1 MKRSIVNTLNELN
14 GRIMGHVAVM
24 SYGYCQLCVK
34 ADASSILGF
43 EETWNGLPQKIEDLA
58 DVYVHAEE
66 GDDDKLDLFPKRSE
80 YLPLLAKGIVEIHPE
95 FKQDLLTFEG
105 VDKEDEDS
113 PDAKYLRLTMPEVN
127 KDRRDVIMD
136 ALDLLHKQCLVKLD
150 ALKVKYEAKLT
161 QLTVTSD
168 PAAVKEAQDT
178 LTEQIDQGKEMCE
191 NLTEEKRK
199 EVEDAYQRYLTQ
211 QERSGEAQKKDTH
224 IGQQLKMD

>member
-1 MKRSIVNTLNELN
+1 MKRSIINTLNELN
-14 GRIMGHVAVM
+14 ARIMGHVAVM

-43 EETWNGLPQKIEDLA
+43 EQTWNGLPRKIEDLA
-58 DVYVHAEE
+58 DVYVHTEE

-105 VDKEDEDS
+105 VDKEDEDN
-113 PDAKYLRLTMPEVN
+113 PDAKYLRLIMPEVN
-127 KDRRDVIMD
+127 KDRRDVIME
-136 ALDLLHKQCLVKLD
+136 AIDLLYKQCVAKLD
-150 ALKVKYEAKLT
+150 ALKVKYGVMITK
-161 QLTVTSD
+161 QTVTSD

-191 NLTEEKRK
+191 NLTAEKRK
-199 EVEDAYQRYLTQ
+199 EVEDAYQSYLTQ
-211 QERSGEAQKKDTH
+211 QEHSGEAQKKDTR

>member
-80 YLPLLAKGIVEIHPE
+80 YLPLLAKGIFEIHPE

-105 VDKEDEDS
+105 VDKEDEDN
-113 PDAKYLRLTMPEVN
+113 PDAKYLRLIMPEVN
-127 KDRRDVIMD
+127 KDRRDVIME
-136 ALDLLHKQCLVKLD
+136 AIDLLYKQCVAKLD
-150 ALKVKYEAKLT
+150 ALKVKYGVMITKQTA
-161 QLTVTSD
+161 TSD

-191 NLTEEKRK
+191 NLTAEKRK

-211 QERSGEAQKKDTH
+211 QEHSGEAQKKDMR

>member
-80 YLPLLAKGIVEIHPE
+80 YLPLLAKGIFEIHPE

-105 VDKEDEDS
+105 VDKEDEDN
-113 PDAKYLRLTMPEVN
+113 PDAKYLRLIMPEVN
-127 KDRRDVIMD
+127 KDRHDVIME
-136 ALDLLHKQCLVKLD
+136 AIDLLYKQCVAKLD
-150 ALKVKYEAKLT
+150 ALKVKYGVMITKQTA
-161 QLTVTSD
+161 TSD

-191 NLTEEKRK
+191 NLTAEKRK

-211 QERSGEAQKKDTH
+211 QEHSGEAQNKDTR

>member
-80 YLPLLAKGIVEIHPE
+80 YLPLLAKGIFEIHPE

-191 NLTEEKRK
+191 NLTAEKRK

>member
-80 YLPLLAKGIVEIHPE
+80 YLPLLAKGIFEIHPE

>member
-14 GRIMGHVAVM
+14 TRIMGHVAVM

-43 EETWNGLPQKIEDLA
+43 EQTLNGMPQKIEDLA
-58 DVYVHAEE
+58 DVYVHTEE
-66 GDDDKLDLFPKRSE
+66 GDDDKLDLFPKRGE
-80 YLPLLAKGIVEIHPE
+80 YLALLAMGIMEIHPE
-95 FKQDLLTFEG
+95 FKQEALTYEG
-105 VDKEDEDS
+105 VDEEDKDS
-113 PDAKYLRLTMPEVN
+113 LDAKFLRLTMPKVN
-127 KDRRDVIMD
+127 KDRRDVIMQ
-136 ALDLLHKQCLVKLD
+136 AIDLLHKQCLAKLD

-178 LTEQIDQGKEMCE
+178 LTEQIDEGKEMCE
-191 NLTEEKRK
+191 NLTNDKRK

-211 QERSGEAQKKDTH
+211 QERSGAAEKKDTH